1 VFDETD
7 RRGMAV
13 DSLISGGCI
22 ISGALVRGSL
32 LYSGV
37 HAHS

>member
-1 VFDETD
+1 VFSEED

-22 ISGALVRGSL
+22 ISGAMLNRSL
-32 LYSGV
+32 LF
-37 HAHS
+37 